1 MAAKKQ
7 AVVAT
12 GNRQAA
18 YSARNKARLIKDAQE
33 VLAEIGPSATIEQI
47 AAHAEVSP
55 TTIYKYFENKDE
67 LFIQALG
74 ELWHPWV
81 TWSFAQSTTTD
92 YFQAAIEGVR
102 RLFRVKETHPF
113 FAQVI
118 HNTFKEM
125 PEFFIKADEATA
137 KRVFSELASAGQI
150 SNEDFEL
157 KFGLW
162 TSMFFGLVTEVHV
175 TETLTP
181 AQADAGLAIALTVWG
196 TSEAKAKKI
205 TSGPLGLSV
214 VK

>member
-1 MAAKKQ
+1 MAAKNQ

-18 YSARNKARLIKDAQE
+18 YSARNKARLITDAQE

-81 TWSFAQSTTTD
+81 KWSFVQSTTTD

-181 AQADAGLAIALTVWG
+181 AQADAGLAIALSVWG
-196 TSEAKAKKI
+196 ISEAKAKKL
-205 TSGPLGLSV
+205 TTGPLGLSV
-214 VK
+214 VQ